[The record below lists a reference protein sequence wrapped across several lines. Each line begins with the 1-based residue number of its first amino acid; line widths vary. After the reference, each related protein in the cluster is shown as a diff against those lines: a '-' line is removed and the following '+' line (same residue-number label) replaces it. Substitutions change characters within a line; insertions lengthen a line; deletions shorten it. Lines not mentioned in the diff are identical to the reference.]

1 MRLPMRLSSML
12 PAALVLEA
20 ERRIRP
26 HILETAVQ
34 PSPALSGLSGADVI
48 VKAEHEQAT
57 GSFKLRGAF
66 NKLLTLSE
74 DDRRRGVVAASSGNH
89 GAAVAYACA
98 ALGIRARVYVPE
110 GASPAKV
117 ARIRAK
123 GAEVVHY
130 GTDGLD
136 TELEARRVALETGTS
151 YVSPYNDVAVM
162 AGQGT
167 LAVELLRQVWNLSRV
182 YVAVGGGGLI
192 GGMASYLAEFAP
204 SVRLI
209 GALPE
214 ASPVM
219 SVSVAAGH
227 VVEMP
232 TSPTLSDGT
241 AGGME
246 ADSVTFEVCRTL
258 VHEWVTVSEEEIAGA
273 MRLWAKHHPGEIEGA
288 AGVAIAACLRDAG
301 RIDGSRAA
309 IVICGGNIAH
319 ERWTAVTG
327 AGA

>member
-1 MRLPMRLSSML
+1 ML
-12 PAALVLEA
+12 PAFLVLEA
-20 ERRIRP
+20 ERRIR
-26 HILETAVQ
+26 HHVLETTVQ
-34 PSPALSGLSGADVI
+34 SSAALSSVSGANVI
-48 VKAEHEQAT
+48 VKAEHEQPT

-66 NKLLTLSE
+66 NKLLSLPE

-89 GAAVAYACA
+89 GAAVAYACHV
-98 ALGIRARVYVPE
+98 LGIGAQVFVPE
-110 GASPAKV
+110 GASHAKV
-117 ARIRAK
+117 EKIRAK
-123 GAEVVHY
+123 GAEVVHF

-136 TELEARRVALETGTS
+136 TEIEARRVAGESGRC

-167 LAVELLRQVWNLSRV
+167 LAVELLRQAPSLSRV

-192 GGMASYLAEFAP
+192 GGMASYLSEFAP
-204 SVRLI
+204 EVRVL

-219 SVSVAAGH
+219 SASVAAGR
-227 VVEMP
+227 VIEMP
-232 TSPTLSDGT
+232 TLPTLSDGT
-241 AGGME
+241 AGGLE

-273 MRLWAKHHPGEIEGA
+273 MRLWAKHHEGQIEGA

-301 RIDGSRAA
+301 RIDGSHVA
-309 IVICGGNIAH
+309 IVICGGNIAA
-319 ERWTAVTG
+319 ERWAGVTG
-327 AGA
+327 AGD

>member
-1 MRLPMRLSSML
+1 ML
-12 PAALVLEA
+12 PASQVLEA
-20 ERRIRP
+20 ELRIRP

-34 PSPALSGLSGADVI
+34 PSPALSEATGAKVV

-66 NKLLTLSE
+66 NRLLTLSE

-89 GAAVAYACA
+89 GAAVAYACN
-98 ALGIRARVYVPE
+98 ALGIQARVFVPE
-110 GASPAKV
+110 GASSAKV
-117 ARIRAK
+117 DRIRAK
-123 GAEVVHY
+123 GADVVHF

-136 TELEARRVALETGTS
+136 TELEARRVAVETGKC

-167 LAVELLRQVWNLSRV
+167 LAVELLRQTEELSRV

-192 GGMASYLAEFAP
+192 GGMASYLAEFGP
-204 SVRLI
+204 GVRVI

-219 SVSVAAGH
+219 SASVAAGH

-232 TSPTLSDGT
+232 TLPTLSDGT

-246 ADSVTFEVCRTL
+246 ADSVTFEVCRDL
-258 VHEWVTVSEEEIAGA
+258 VHEWVTVSEEEIAAA
-273 MRLWAKHHPGEIEGA
+273 MRLWSKHHAGEIEGA

-319 ERWTAVTG
+319 ERWAAVTG
-327 AGA
+327 STP

>member
-1 MRLPMRLSSML
+1 ML
-12 PAALVLEA
+12 PASQILEA

-26 HILETAVQ
+26 HIVETAVHR
-34 PSPALSGLSGADVI
+34 SPAFSTASGAVVV
-48 VKAEHEQAT
+48 VKAEHEQVT

-66 NKLLTLSE
+66 NKLLTLPE

-89 GAAVAYACA
+89 GAAVAHACHV
-98 ALGIRARVYVPE
+98 LGIKARVFVPE
-110 GASPAKV
+110 AASPAKV
-117 ARIRAK
+117 ARILAK
-123 GAEVVHY
+123 GAQVVHF

-136 TELEARRVALETGTS
+136 TEVEARRVAVESGAC

-167 LAVELLRQVWNLSRV
+167 LALELLRQAGDLTRV

-204 SVRLI
+204 EVRVV
-209 GALPE
+209 GVLPE

-227 VVEMP
+227 VVEMA

-246 ADSVTFEVCRTL
+246 ADSVTFEICRTL
-258 VHEWVTVSEEEIAGA
+258 VHEWMTVSEEEIAAA
-273 MRLWAKHHPGEIEGA
+273 MRQWAKYHPGEIEGA
-288 AGVAIAACLRDAG
+288 AGVAIAGCLRDAG
-301 RIDGSRAA
+301 RIDGARVA

-327 AGA
+327 QGG

>member
-1 MRLPMRLSSML
+1 LPIL
-12 PAALVLEA
+12 PASEVLHA

-26 HILETAVQ
+26 HILETPVQ
-34 PSPALSGLSGADVI
+34 SSPALSALSGAEVVI
-48 VKAEHEQAT
+48 KAEHEQTT

-66 NKLLTLSE
+66 NRLLTLPE
-74 DDRRRGVVAASSGNH
+74 DDRQRGVVAASSGNH
-89 GAAVAYACA
+89 GAAVAYACQ
-98 ALGIRARVYVPE
+98 ALGIQATVYVPE

-117 ARIRAK
+117 GKIRSK
-123 GAEVVHY
+123 GAAVVHY

-136 TELEARRVALETGTS
+136 TELEARRVALETGMC

-167 LAVELLRQVWNLSRV
+167 LAVELHRQAGTLSRV

-192 GGMASYLAEFAP
+192 GGMASYLAEVAP
-204 SVRLI
+204 TVQII

-219 SVSVAAGH
+219 AASVAAGR
-227 VVEMP
+227 VIEMP
-232 TSPTLSDGT
+232 TLPTLSDGT

-246 ADSVTFEVCRTL
+246 SDSVTFEVCRRL
-258 VHEWVTVSEEEIAGA
+258 VHAWVTVSEDEIAGA
-273 MRLWAKHHPGEIEGA
+273 MRLWATHHDGEIEGA
-288 AGVAIAACLRDAG
+288 AGVAMAACLRDAG
-301 RIDGSRAA
+301 RMDGARVG

-319 ERWTAVTG
+319 DRWAEVTG
-327 AGA
+327 TGT

>member
-1 MRLPMRLSSML
+1 MRTLPIL
-12 PAALVLEA
+12 PASQVLDA

-26 HILETAVQ
+26 HILETPVQ
-34 PSPALSGLSGADVI
+34 SSPALSALLGAEVLI
-48 VKAEHEQAT
+48 KTEQEQAT

-66 NKLLTLSE
+66 NKILTLSH

-89 GAAVAYACA
+89 GAAVAYACR
-98 ALGIRARVYVPE
+98 ALGIQATVYVPE
-110 GASPAKV
+110 GASTAKV
-117 ARIRAK
+117 GKIRAK
-123 GAEVVHY
+123 GAEVVHF

-136 TELEARRVALETGTS
+136 TELEARRVAVETGRA

-167 LAVELLRQVWNLSRV
+167 LAVELLQQAGELTYV

-192 GGMASYLAEFAP
+192 GGMASYLAEVAP
-204 SVRLI
+204 GVRVV

-219 SVSVAAGH
+219 AASVAAGH
-227 VVEMP
+227 VVEMA
-232 TSPTLSDGT
+232 TFPTLSDGT

-246 ADSVTFEVCRTL
+246 ADSVTFDVCRTL
-258 VHEWVTVSEEEIAGA
+258 VHEWVTVSEDEIAEA
-273 MRLWAKHHPGEIEGA
+273 MRLWARHHEGEIEGA
-288 AGVAIAACLRDAG
+288 AGVAIAACLRGAG
-301 RIDGSRAA
+301 RMDGQRVA
-309 IVICGGNIAH
+309 IVICGGNIAP

-327 AGA
+327 TRRD

>member
-1 MRLPMRLSSML
+1 MRTLPLL
-12 PAALVLEA
+12 PASEILAA

-26 HILETAVQ
+26 HTVETPVQ
-34 PSPALSGLSGADVI
+34 PSPALSEACRAEVI

-66 NKLLTLSE
+66 NKLLTLPE

-89 GAAVAYACA
+89 GAAVAYACQ
-98 ALGIRARVYVPE
+98 ALGIRATVYVPE
-110 GASPAKV
+110 GASSAKV
-117 ARIRAK
+117 GKIRAK
-123 GAEVVHY
+123 GAEVVHF

-136 TELEARRVALETGTS
+136 TELEARRVAVETGRT

-167 LAVELLRQVWNLSRV
+167 LAVELLRQAGGLSRV

-192 GGMASYLAEFAP
+192 GGMASYLAEVAP
-204 SVRLI
+204 GVRVI

-219 SVSVAAGH
+219 AASVAAGH

-232 TSPTLSDGT
+232 TLPTLSDGT

-246 ADSVTFEVCRTL
+246 TDSVTFEVCRTL
-258 VHEWVTVSEEEIAGA
+258 VHEWVTVSEDEIAGA
-273 MRLWAKHHPGEIEGA
+273 MRLWARHHDGEIDGA

-301 RIDGSRAA
+301 RSGGGTAA
-309 IVICGGNIAH
+309 IVICGGNIAP
-319 ERWTAVTG
+319 ERWSAVTG
-327 AGA
+327 DAT